1 MNQPKAYG
9 TFYKNRNLT
18 FRESAYLQFG
28 SSETSIGSFLMLNP
42 GGASCEDVRN
52 LLHGER
58 IFTEMALD
66 PTMHQIVRLME
77 AFKPLEPLNGRVHLF
92 NLFTLQNTKDKE
104 AISHIEYLGGRR
116 IVTIEDMVASM
127 EELKRHPWICIGWG
141 VGASDSHTFLKQLK
155 GKWLEQIEQAGI
167 PLFGKKNP
175 FGDYYHLCPHLA
187 SKKNLLAE
195 ELREM
200 YVQKVKSAAFTEVTE
215 FTSSA
220 VKPNLYCGYEM
231 DLHEPINGWSVSSQ
245 NPERIVKSFSGLAI
259 QKGYKLR
266 AYSYKAEGQSSSAVY
281 AIPQDKELT
290 MPANIIEKG
299 EIPIPQCQSDH
310 FMFAVDGDRTPLSYL
325 QAAVV
330 YHELGEFGIS
340 RQTSYWSADDILPL
354 NEKLYEQADSVVDYL
369 YTLGDWN
376 EFKTIPPTLRPIFY
390 YENDHPTV
398 VFYTKNDVGMI
409 KLSRYTHT
417 FEKDSYKQKVHCEE
431 LAFAGIGIL
440 F

>member
-1 MNQPKAYG
+1 M
-9 TFYKNRNLT
+9 
-18 FRESAYLQFG
+18 
-28 SSETSIGSFLMLNP
+28 
-42 GGASCEDVRN
+42 
-52 LLHGER
+52 
-58 IFTEMALD
+58 
-66 PTMHQIVRLME
+66 
-77 AFKPLEPLNGRVHLF
+77 
-92 NLFTLQNTKDKE
+92 
-104 AISHIEYLGGRR
+104 
-116 IVTIEDMVASM
+116 
-127 EELKRHPWICIGWG
+127 
-141 VGASDSHTFLKQLK
+141 
-155 GKWLEQIEQAGI
+155 
-167 PLFGKKNP
+167 
-175 FGDYYHLCPHLA
+175 
-187 SKKNLLAE
+187 
-195 ELREM
+195 
-200 YVQKVKSAAFTEVTE
+200 TE

-290 MPANIIEKG
+290 MPPNIIEKG

-354 NEKLYEQADSVVDYL
+354 DEKLYEQADSVVDYL